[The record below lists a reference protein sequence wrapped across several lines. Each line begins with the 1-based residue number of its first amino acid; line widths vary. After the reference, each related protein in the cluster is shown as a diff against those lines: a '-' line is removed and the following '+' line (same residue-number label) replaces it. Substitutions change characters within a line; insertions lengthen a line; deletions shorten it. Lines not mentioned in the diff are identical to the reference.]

1 VVEGLAEGQ
10 VALVFKVHHSLTDGV
25 SAALL
30 LLRLLDSSSEG
41 AGGNTPHA
49 RVQPATLPTRV
60 TLLAHAVS
68 RLPRRSANLVRLL
81 RSTAGS
87 VAGMAR
93 SRMAGAPGG
102 PWMPMPFSAPRTPWN
117 QATSSRRTVAFGRA
131 RLADISARQSTTSFW
146 RRAPRPSGRTWRRM
160 AGHRRLPWWQRSRSR

>member
-87 VAGMAR
+87 VGLRVAPGCRCPSARPGRPGTRRLRPGGR
-93 SRMAGAPGG
+93 SRLAGLGWP
-102 PWMPMPFSAPRTPWN
+102 T
-117 QATSSRRTVAFGRA
+117 
-131 RLADISARQSTTSFW
+131 
-146 RRAPRPSGRTWRRM
+146 
-160 AGHRRLPWWQRSRSR
+160 